1 MGTILEVKNLR
12 TRFHTRDGIVN
23 AVNGISYTVG
33 EGETLA
39 VVGESGCGKSVG
51 MLSILQLLQQTTGK
65 VESGEAF
72 FNGVDLLKLSD
83 EEIRSKR
90 GKDIGMIFQD
100 PMTSLN
106 PVLSIQRQMTEGLI
120 KHLKVTKQ
128 EALERAIAM
137 LNLVGISNAEKR
149 INEYTFQFSGG
160 MRQRVMI
167 AMALACEPQLL
178 IADEPTTALDV
189 TIQAQIMNLVRTL
202 KDRFRMAIV
211 WITHDLGIVAN
222 FAQNVQ
228 VMYAGYIV
236 EKASVK
242 ELFSH
247 TAHPYTIG
255 LLNSLP
261 SDGINRRQ
269 RLIPIKGSPP
279 NLSTLGIGCPFAP
292 RCTRAVQRCMV
303 ENPGLMEYRP
313 GHFVACWQAG
323 EKQV

>member
-1 MGTILEVKNLR
+1 VE
-12 TRFHTRDGIVN
+12 
-23 AVNGISYTVG
+23 

-65 VESGEAF
+65 VERGEAWF
-72 FNGVDLLKLSD
+72 RGVDLLKLSD
-83 EEIRSKR
+83 EEIRKKR

-106 PVLSIQRQMTEGLI
+106 PVLNIQRQMTEGLV
-120 KHLKVTKQ
+120 KHLRISRK
-128 EALERAIAM
+128 EALGRAIQ
-137 LNLVGISNAEKR
+137 LLDLVGIPNAEKR

-189 TIQAQIMNLVRTL
+189 TIQAQIMNLVRRL
-202 KDRFRMAIV
+202 KDQFGMAIV

-222 FAQNVQ
+222 FAQRVQ

-236 EKASVK
+236 EKADVK
-242 ELFSH
+242 NLFARAS
-247 TAHPYTIG
+247 HPYSIG

-261 SDGINRRQ
+261 SEGVGRRQ

-279 NLSTLGIGCPFAP
+279 NLLSMGAGCPFAP
-292 RCTRAVQRCMV
+292 RCIRTTEQCLA
-303 ENPGLMEYRP
+303 ENPALSEYEP
-313 GHFVACWQAG
+313 GHMVACWKAG
-323 EKQV
+323 GTDK

>member
-1 MGTILEVKNLR
+1 MLEVKNLK
-12 TRFHTRDGIVN
+12 TRFHTREGVVN
-23 AVNGISYTVG
+23 AVNGISYTVD

-65 VESGEAF
+65 VESGEAL

-83 EEIRSKR
+83 EEIRALR

-120 KHLKVTKQ
+120 KHLKISKQ

-137 LNLVGISNAEKR
+137 LKLVGISNAEKR

-167 AMALACEPQLL
+167 AMALACEPKLL

-202 KDRFRMAIV
+202 KDRFGMAIV

-261 SDGINRRQ
+261 SDGVRRRQ

-279 NLSTLGIGCPFAP
+279 NLLTLGGGCPFAP
-292 RCTRAVQRCMV
+292 RCTRAVQRCMA
-303 ENPGLMEYRP
+303 ENPGLAEYRP

-323 EKQV
+323 ENQI